1 MAKAKVFKARA
12 RPKLDNVLATSRGQ
26 RDAMVKRPYRA
37 PSPLDQALKDRVL
50 ELCREGAT
58 LSEVC
63 TERQVTSYTRLY
75 HTRTV
80 DALFDDDV
88 RKALAMGAEAA
99 LSEAQ
104 EFSKAAAESG
114 NPDLMRVAE
123 SFGRVSVLYAEKIAP
138 REYGQLIKLGGADGG
153 ALSLQVV
160 SYALPAIVPQS
171 GQLAVGSHARAITAD
186 FEDIEPNSD
195 GQVPA

>member
-1 MAKAKVFKARA
+1 MAKKT
-12 RPKLDNVLATSRGQ
+12 NVLEASRAQ
-26 RDAMVKRPYRA
+26 RDQLVKRPYRA
-37 PSPLDQALKDRVL
+37 PSPLTEELRERVL

-63 TERQVTSYTRLY
+63 TDRNVTSYTRLY

-80 DALFDDDV
+80 DPVFDEDV

-104 EFSKAAAESG
+104 EFSKSAAASG
-114 NPDLMRVAE
+114 DPDMMRVAE

-138 REYGQLIKLGGADGG
+138 REYGQLIKLGNPEGG
-153 ALSLQVV
+153 PLSLQVV
-160 SYALPAIVPQS
+160 SYAVPAIVGKS
-171 GQLAVGSHARAITAD
+171 EQLAIASREGAVDASY
-186 FEDIEPNSD
+186 EDVEAQP
-195 GQVPA
+195 

>member
-1 MAKAKVFKARA
+1 MAKPKVFKARRTPLSNVLTSSREQRTAICKRPA
-12 RPKLDNVLATSRGQ
+12 RP
-26 RDAMVKRPYRA
+26 
-37 PSPLDQALKDRVL
+37 PSALDQATRDRVL

-63 TERQVTSYTRLY
+63 TERKVTSYTRLY

-80 DALFDDDV
+80 DPAFDDDV

-104 EFSKAAAESG
+104 EFSKSAAESG

-153 ALSLQVV
+153 ALSVQVV
-160 SYALPAIVPQS
+160 SYALPAVPKLE
-171 GQLAVGSHARAITAD
+171 QLAVDPRTRAITAD
-186 FEDIEPNSD
+186 FQDIEARSED
-195 GQVPA
+195 VPA